1 VQDLTSDEVEKNVG
15 LFSEVQKVIDSKQL
29 KPMVRTQYMRTLF
42 QIPFEPTVRI
52 KLDTNICMIKE
63 NPEDGPSCTI
73 SGRWY
78 RDPSV
83 PIHRT
88 EITRFPHAVLELNL
102 ALESGETTP
111 EWVQELVESG
121 LLTEIDRFSKHIHG
135 TATLFPDAV
144 QALPYWVDDES
155 VRASMLSSA
164 PEQSVEVAPT

>member
-1 VQDLTSDEVEKNVG
+1 MPASDIDTNVE
-15 LFSEVQKVIDSKQL
+15 LFNEVQKVIDSKQL
-29 KPMVRTQYMRTLF
+29 KPMVRTQFMRTLF

-63 NPEDGPSCTI
+63 NPEDGPSTTM

-102 ALESGETTP
+102 ALGSGEDTP

-135 TATLFPDAV
+135 IASLFPDAV

-155 VRASMLSSA
+155 IRASMLSTA
-164 PEQSVEVAPT
+164 PETGVEIAPT

>member
-1 VQDLTSDEVEKNVG
+1 VQGLSSDEVEKNVA

-29 KPMVRTQYMRTLF
+29 KPMLRTQFMRTLF
-42 QIPFEPTVRI
+42 LIPFQPTVRI

-83 PIHRT
+83 PIQRT

-102 ALESGETTP
+102 ALESEETTP

-121 LLTEIDRFSKHIHG
+121 TYTISCKF
-135 TATLFPDAV
+135 AV
-144 QALPYWVDDES
+144 
-155 VRASMLSSA
+155 ASYY
-164 PEQSVEVAPT
+164 

>member
-1 VQDLTSDEVEKNVG
+1 MPCPLDFLKENLLSFSPFYQGFTSDEVENNVE
-15 LFSEVQKVIDSKQL
+15 LFTEVQKVIDSKQL

-83 PIHRT
+83 PIQRT

-121 LLTEIDRFSKHIHG
+121 TYTFSCKFSQVFTNIH
-135 TATLFPDAV
+135 F
-144 QALPYWVDDES
+144 
-155 VRASMLSSA
+155 
-164 PEQSVEVAPT
+164 